1 MDIKPPSSKK
11 PSLDPATNQKTDA
24 AEKSGKFQGR
34 MKTESSVNATPS
46 STAAATLE
54 KLKGRFSK
62 RDLEDGT
69 KVETIINSAIDE
81 VLLSGPE
88 SLRLPAGGRRAVADL
103 MNNDPL
109 IREKMMN
116 LLRKTLE

>member
-1 MDIKPPSSKK
+1 
-11 PSLDPATNQKTDA
+11 
-24 AEKSGKFQGR
+24 
-34 MKTESSVNATPS
+34 MKTEGTNATPS

-54 KLKGRFSK
+54 KLKGQFSK
-62 RDLEDGT
+62 RDLEDGA

-88 SLRLPAGGRRAVADL
+88 SLRLPPGGRRAVADL
-103 MNNDPL
+103 MSNDPL

>member
-11 PSLDPATNQKTDA
+11 PSLDPTTGQKTNT
-24 AEKSGKFQGR
+24 AEKTGKFQGR
-34 MKTESSVNATPS
+34 MKTEATNATPS

-62 RDLEDGT
+62 HDLEDGT

-88 SLRLPAGGRRAVADL
+88 SLHLPAGGRRAVADL
-103 MNNDPL
+103 MSNDPL
-109 IREKMMN
+109 VREKMLN